1 MNKQRRKRLERI
13 SGELTRLYWELDEIQ
28 SEELEAFDN
37 MPESLQYSERGLA
50 MEEGLDLMDVWMQS
64 IEETFNAIDEFVEV

>member
-37 MPESLQYSERGLA
+37 MPESLQYSELGLA